1 MVQIVLEAPRRVLR
15 HSPRR
20 EHKPVLQRAG
30 EIPRP
35 VAMGNPGTGW
45 AIRHWNAPYT
55 KLHECNTSAPEPKE
69 GSWL

>member
-35 VAMGNPGTGW
+35 GKAPGTGL
-45 AIRHWNAPYT
+45 ADRHGNAPYT
-55 KLHECNTSAPEPKE
+55 KRQECNTPAPEPKRA
-69 GSWL
+69 